1 MYPCNHCPVR
11 LYVEPATPSTAVDE
25 ALVDA
30 LAALSRSLVGLTVR
44 TLGALDV
51 ELTMS
56 QYRTLIVLA
65 SRGPVRV
72 VDLAAALHV
81 HPSTVTRTCDRLVR
95 RALVTRQPGE
105 SDRRVSWLRLTV
117 AGRDLVGEV
126 VRHRTAE
133 IRRLVAATG
142 MRPGSATVESI
153 EALVAAAGEPDER
166 QWRRHWERS
175 ATSPAPT

>member
-1 MYPCNHCPVR
+1 MR
-11 LYVEPATPSTAVDE
+11 LYVEPTQPSTAAGE

-30 LAALSRSLVGLTVR
+30 LAALSRSLVGITVR

-56 QYRTLIVLA
+56 QYRTLVLLA

-95 RALVTRQPGE
+95 RGLVARQAGE
-105 SDRRVSWLRLTV
+105 RDRRVSLLSLTA

-126 VRHRTAE
+126 VRLRTTE
-133 IRRLVAATG
+133 LRRLVAATG
-142 MRPGSATVESI
+142 LRADGGLVASI

-166 QWRRHWERS
+166 QWRRHWESS
-175 ATSPAPT
+175 AGTPEAPT

>member
-11 LYVEPATPSTAVDE
+11 LYVEPTEHSTADD

-30 LAALSRSLVGLTVR
+30 LAALSRSLVGITVR

-51 ELTMS
+51 DLTMS
-56 QYRTLIVLA
+56 QYRTLVLLA

-95 RALVTRQPGE
+95 RGLVDRRAGE
-105 SDRRVSWLRLTV
+105 RDRRVSWLSLTP
-117 AGRDLVGEV
+117 AGKGLVGEV
-126 VRHRTAE
+126 IRQRAAELRH
-133 IRRLVAATG
+133 LVAATG
-142 MRPGSATVESI
+142 TRPDGRLVESI

-166 QWRRHWERS
+166 QWRWHWERS
-175 ATSPAPT
+175 AVTLRAAT